1 MPLTAVKYY
10 EMHQFSG
17 ILGYSDVGAS
27 NQIDS
32 DQFEKILRYI
42 RSGVE
47 NGATLETGGERF
59 GKEGFFIKPT
69 VFSNVQVY
77 LLCSYTAIPSL
88 FTNHFPKSFNI
99 LIDIIVI
106 SGRHV
111 DSTGRDIW
119 TSAVHPEIQVRNRP
133 HLCTLPNQRVLSFYT
148 HH

>member
-1 MPLTAVKYY
+1 MSLTAVK
-10 EMHQFSG
+10 
-17 ILGYSDVGAS
+17 YSDVGAS

-47 NGATLETGGERF
+47 NAGTLETGGERF
-59 GKEGFFIKPT
+59 GNEGFFIKPT

-77 LLCSYTAIPSL
+77 LLCPPCSQTIFL
-88 FTNHFPKSFNI
+88 KVCNI
-99 LIDIIVI
+99 LTDIIVI
-106 SGRHV
+106 SGWHV